1 MPLLL
6 WAACNDLPSADDC
19 LEEKPSLG
27 AWALRTF
34 PLGAARVSLL
44 PRRRSGEAHPSPGR
58 LLPVGAR
65 RGAAYSME
73 LDLAWRF
80 ATRAGKARV
89 VKGPDA
95 SCSGVV
101 RRFLRR

>member
-34 PLGAARVSLL
+34 PLRGSEGLT
-44 PRRRSGEAHPSPGR
+44 SPTQTT
-58 LLPVGAR
+58 R
-65 RGAAYSME
+65 RGPPLAGSSAACWGEERS
-73 LDLAWRF
+73 
-80 ATRAGKARV
+80 RV
-89 VKGPDA
+89 FDGT
-95 SCSGVV
+95 
-101 RRFLRR
+101 